1 MAFLT
6 EVLFPG
12 VPNQVGK
19 LQKFQGVDEEGGG
32 GGYDKHKDVHMR
44 TQYNKKIYREIRLI
58 FNFILQDFVRM
69 QVGAV
74 SRVLCIHFVW
84 NGFKYYL
91 PGRYASLQGHETGN
105 ISFLRDRKK
114 SWLGSKK

>member
-32 GGYDKHKDVHMR
+32 GGIW
-44 TQYNKKIYREIRLI
+44 Q
-58 FNFILQDFVRM
+58 
-69 QVGAV
+69 A
-74 SRVLCIHFVW
+74 
-84 NGFKYYL
+84 
-91 PGRYASLQGHETGN
+91 
-105 ISFLRDRKK
+105 
-114 SWLGSKK
+114 